1 MIRSSNGV
9 RLLSSH
15 LIRDACRSIYEGV
28 FHRTVDSGVWT
39 LSRVRGHATVNPNNR
54 LLSNSSIRGSVSLS
68 RPDYERSNYPGRKEL
83 PPVEGV
89 SEKDFRK
96 GFKDWCNKR
105 GRIFSS
111 EGEKDYMFK
120 WFCDN
125 HRYGREFSLG
135 GRPRRALVDHIRKYG
150 NKYTKIA
157 SEALLENLSL
167 LFRVL
172 AGIQLINFHGI
183 RLVDSAAYIEGYFSL
198 VFRLKQIL
206 DQLESDT

>member
-1 MIRSSNGV
+1 MHSYV
-9 RLLSSH
+9 FT
-15 LIRDACRSIYEGV
+15 CSITHFCEYKV
-28 FHRTVDSGVWT
+28 SG
-39 LSRVRGHATVNPNNR
+39 
-54 LLSNSSIRGSVSLS
+54 
-68 RPDYERSNYPGRKEL
+68 
-83 PPVEGV
+83 
-89 SEKDFRK
+89 KDFRK

-157 SEALLENLSL
+157 SEALLENLRCSNL
-167 LFRVL
+167 LLMHVYSIIPTFLRASHYVYKVSHNCTNRMFL
-172 AGIQLINFHGI
+172 RASRTPDYQGL
-183 RLVDSAAYIEGYFSL
+183 FSL
-198 VFRLKQIL
+198 ETTLRYNLSPFSLFL
-206 DQLESDT
+206 